1 MPKQKTLKVPTDF
14 PAHLF
19 KPLQRL
25 KWDESGTLKNER
37 ELYEEFERR
46 TKMLSDH
53 FNFPREDQFYDQ
65 LGKKL
70 LVTLVLPDQQRG
82 PGRPLKGEVGR
93 KERERLLKQ
102 VEDIEEGNKTLT
114 DRGACKILRDDKRG
128 EFHKRNIETLRSWLR
143 RARAERWQKNSL
155 LGALLRSGR

>member
-1 MPKQKTLKVPTDF
+1 MAKQKILRVPPDF
-14 PAHLF
+14 PVQLF

-37 ELYEEFERR
+37 DLYEEYERR
-46 TKMLSDH
+46 IKMLGDH
-53 FNFPREDQFYDQ
+53 FKFPREDQFYDQ

-70 LVTLVLPDQQRG
+70 LVTLFLPDQQRG
-82 PGRPLKGEVGR
+82 PGRPLKGEIGR

-102 VEDIEEGNKTLT
+102 VEDIKKGNKTLT
-114 DRGACKILRDDKRG
+114 DWGACKMLRGDRSG

-143 RARAERWQKNSL
+143 RARTERWQRNSL
-155 LGALLRSGR
+155 LGGLLQNER